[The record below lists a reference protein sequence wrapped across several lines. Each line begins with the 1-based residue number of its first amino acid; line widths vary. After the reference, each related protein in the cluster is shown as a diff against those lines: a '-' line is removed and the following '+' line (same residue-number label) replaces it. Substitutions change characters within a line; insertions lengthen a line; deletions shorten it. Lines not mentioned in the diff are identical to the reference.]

1 MRRFFPLF
9 PPNLFSLSYIHN
21 SNSST
26 VLCYNWSVKR
36 KGFTLI
42 EILVVIAIIGIIAT
56 IISVSLFGARDKA
69 RDTKRKAEISQ
80 IGRFLTISC
89 YLPDDGAGTYDLM
102 IVAQELLSKNPQ
114 YQKYFKTIP
123 RDPKTGTDIESKY
136 MYIVNDAGDKCALY
150 ANLEN
155 EKEKITLS
163 ITQPTPKGGT
173 GVFKTGSSGWNGTSL
188 YFQYSN

>member
-1 MRRFFPLF
+1 MRK
-9 PPNLFSLSYIHN
+9 NGFS
-21 SNSST
+21 
-26 VLCYNWSVKR
+26 
-36 KGFTLI
+36 LI

-56 IISVSLFGARDKA
+56 IISVSLLGARDKA

-89 YLPDDGAGTYDLM
+89 YLPDSGEGIYDL
-102 IVAQELLSKNPQ
+102 IPLAQEILAKNPQ

-123 RDPKTGTDIESKY
+123 RDPKTGTDTESKY
-136 MYIVNDAGDKCALY
+136 IYIVNDAGDKCALY

-155 EKEKITLS
+155 EKEKVTLS
-163 ITQPTPKGGT
+163 IIQPTPKGGT
-173 GVFKTGSSGWNGTSL
+173 GVFRATSPGWNGTPL